1 MQMCF
6 YKVSPSSM
14 CPGVTSSSAT
24 QTMCLAGQCSSD
36 RPLFIFILCYF
47 HLPTPLW
54 PLLAIIQNLFF
65 GAFCESCIECLFWGG
80 SAYENPF
87 LAQRCL
93 QFGHSAASKII
104 SPCSSGQ
111 NCCPQ
116 IQPSPGWGGLQL
128 QSRCF
133 RPPWQSSDT
142 GHVKDKGQTL
152 SLQLCHR
159 RPAASIIPVALTSD
173 PIQVFSFQGG
183 LT

>member
-1 MQMCF
+1 MI
-6 YKVSPSSM
+6 V
-14 CPGVTSSSAT
+14 
-24 QTMCLAGQCSSD
+24 
-36 RPLFIFILCYF
+36 PLFIFILCYF

-116 IQPSPGWGGLQL
+116 IQPSPGWGV
-128 QSRCF
+128 
-133 RPPWQSSDT
+133 SSCRAAAS
-142 GHVKDKGQTL
+142 GHPGRARTL
-152 SLQLCHR
+152 GTLKTRHKLSHFSCHR

>member
-6 YKVSPSSM
+6 YKVSPSLM

-65 GAFCESCIECLFWGG
+65 GAFCESCIECQFWGG
-80 SAYENPF
+80 SAYENPL

-93 QFGHSAASKII
+93 QRGHSAPSKSI
-104 SPCSSGQ
+104 SPRSSG
-111 NCCPQ
+111 
-116 IQPSPGWGGLQL
+116 IQPSPGRGV
-128 QSRCF
+128 
-133 RPPWQSSDT
+133 SSCRAAAS
-142 GHVKDKGQTL
+142 GHPRARTL
-152 SLQLCHR
+152 GTLKTRHKVSHFSCHR
-159 RPAASIIPVALTSD
+159 RPAASVIPAALTSD
-173 PIQVFSFQGG
+173 PLQAFSFQGG

>member
-116 IQPSPGWGGLQL
+116 IQPSPGWGVSSCRAAASGHPGRAWTLGTLKTRHKLSHFSSVIEGQL
-128 QSRCF
+128 Q
-133 RPPWQSSDT
+133 
-142 GHVKDKGQTL
+142 
-152 SLQLCHR
+152 
-159 RPAASIIPVALTSD
+159 A
-173 PIQVFSFQGG
+173 
-183 LT
+183 